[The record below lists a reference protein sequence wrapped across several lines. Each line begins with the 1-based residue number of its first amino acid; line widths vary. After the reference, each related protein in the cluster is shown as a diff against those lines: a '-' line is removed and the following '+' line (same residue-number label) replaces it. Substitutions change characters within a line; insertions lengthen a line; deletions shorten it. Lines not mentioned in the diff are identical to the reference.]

1 MKAMWNNAVIAE
13 SNSTEIVDGNHY
25 FPFDAIKSEY
35 FSVDIESLAMSF
47 PKIIAMTPIIE
58 IPIMRIIE

>member
-1 MKAMWNNAVIAE
+1 MTHPITNRLCLSSIG
-13 SNSTEIVDGNHY
+13 STN
-25 FPFDAIKSEY
+25 KEY

-47 PKIIAMTPIIE
+47 PKIIAMTPITE